1 MESEKKI
8 SVAQIMHETTERLVQ
23 SYQYKDDFGFWEPR
37 AMVGND
43 NLYEDY
49 HMQFAKYNVVFPY
62 TKKQFMRRCVNWED
76 IGAATCIELPVGENY
91 MVCQRIYFAHVYERW
106 KSTVCYLV
114 MKMSH
119 GAGIYAIDED
129 GSYLFYGIAKSW
141 RISEEKQIGKIYG
154 QFLRNGKHEGYIVRT
169 KHCKDLSE

>member
-1 MESEKKI
+1 MESEKKL

-23 SYQYKDDFGFWEPR
+23 SYQHKDDFGFWEPR

-141 RISEEKQIGKIYG
+141 RISEEKQIGKIYE
-154 QFLRNGKHEGYIVRT
+154 QFLRSGKHDGYIVRT
-169 KHCKDLSE
+169 KHYKDLAE